1 MNTSDIKKILKL
13 SRKEKQPKKKLEDFK
28 NE

>member
-1 MNTSDIKKILKL
+1 MNTSDIKEILKL
-13 SRKEKQPKKKLEDFK
+13 SRKEKQPKEKLEDFK